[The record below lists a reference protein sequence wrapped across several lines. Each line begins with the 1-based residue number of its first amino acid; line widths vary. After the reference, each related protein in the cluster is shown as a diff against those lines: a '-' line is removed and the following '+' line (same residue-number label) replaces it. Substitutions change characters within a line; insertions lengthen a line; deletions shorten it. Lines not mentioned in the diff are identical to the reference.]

1 VRKAGLRGAAVG
13 FVNPERHTYYF
24 PVATQLEVPVGD
36 FARSLAGVVAAAA
49 AETGQAVPGSIA
61 SGLEGI
67 EAGAGQV
74 AAARVLLGRENALIV
89 LGHIAQRHPQYSQ
102 IRALAAA
109 LAELTGAKLGYLA
122 EGANG
127 AGAALVGFLPHRD
140 LGGKPAASPGFHTR
154 GMLSSPRHGYILF
167 GLEPDGDLAAGE
179 LASEGLK
186 SADVVVSF
194 SSFVSDS
201 LLECA
206 TVLLPIGTFAET
218 SGTFVNA
225 EGRRQTFEGAAN
237 PVGESRPGWRVL
249 RVLGNMLEV
258 PNCEYQTSREVLD
271 ELTLEL
277 GAIVPDNGYA
287 GTPELAL
294 DEVEVAIEDVDVPI
308 YSVDALVRR
317 SEPLQATR
325 LGQDARPDADS
336 GFARSA

>member
-1 VRKAGLRGAAVG
+1 L
-13 FVNPERHTYYF
+13 
-24 PVATQLEVPVGD
+24 
-36 FARSLAGVVAAAA
+36 
-49 AETGQAVPGSIA
+49 
-61 SGLEGI
+61 
-67 EAGAGQV
+67 
-74 AAARVLLGRENALIV
+74 
-89 LGHIAQRHPQYSQ
+89 
-102 IRALAAA
+102 
-109 LAELTGAKLGYLA
+109 
-122 EGANG
+122 
-127 AGAALVGFLPHRD
+127 
-140 LGGKPAASPGFHTR
+140 
-154 GMLSSPRHGYILF
+154 LSSPRHGYILF